1 MTQLPQGSTQQGST
15 QNRRRAH
22 PWFAKYYSRVAV
34 AMDRGGL
41 AQYRRRLLEGL
52 SGQVAEI
59 GPGNGM
65 NFRQYPREVAMLV
78 AVEPEPTL
86 RARARQAAQEVSQN
100 AEPPR
105 SIKIEVVGGVAERL
119 PLADASCDAV
129 VVSLVLCSVPDQQAA
144 FREVHRILRPGGEF
158 RFMEHVRSQG
168 RVAALGQR
176 ALDATIRPTLCG
188 GCRCARETAAA
199 VAAAGFEISE
209 LSRFRFPAR
218 LYLPNPTAPHVLG
231 AARKPA

>member
-1 MTQLPQGSTQQGST
+1 MGEEVVTQQPLGAT

-41 AQYRRRLLEGL
+41 AEYRRRMLEGL
-52 SGQVAEI
+52 SGEVVEI

-65 NFRQYPREVAMLV
+65 NFRQYPPEVTRLV

-86 RARARQAAQEVSQN
+86 RARARQAADEVSQKTH
-100 AEPPR
+100 
-105 SIKIEVVGGVAERL
+105 IVVIGGVAERM
-119 PLADASCDAV
+119 PLSDASCDAV
-129 VVSLVLCSVPDQQAA
+129 VVSLVLCSVPDQRAA
-144 FREVHRILRPGGEF
+144 FREVRRILRPGGEF

-188 GCRCARETAAA
+188 GCRCARETAEA

-218 LYLPNPTAPHVLG
+218 IILPNPTAPHALG
-231 AARKPA
+231 FARKPA